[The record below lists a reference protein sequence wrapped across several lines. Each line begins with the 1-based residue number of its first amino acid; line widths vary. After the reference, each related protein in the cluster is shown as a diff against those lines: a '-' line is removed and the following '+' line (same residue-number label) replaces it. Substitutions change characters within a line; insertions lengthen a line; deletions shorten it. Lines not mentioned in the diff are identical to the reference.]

1 MAQRAPLPQTSAY
14 IELYCVQCSAYLGL
28 HMVQSLLLY
37 FSLLI
42 LTAIIMTFKN
52 IKAYSSH
59 ALTILHVSF
68 QQLAILAVHADG
80 LERHRAVEAHF
91 SGFTVHAFD

>member
-1 MAQRAPLPQTSAY
+1 MLQNNFFAASLATETLP
-14 IELYCVQCSAYLGL
+14 LGL
-28 HMVQSLLLY
+28 ASPEDEGGPDLLY